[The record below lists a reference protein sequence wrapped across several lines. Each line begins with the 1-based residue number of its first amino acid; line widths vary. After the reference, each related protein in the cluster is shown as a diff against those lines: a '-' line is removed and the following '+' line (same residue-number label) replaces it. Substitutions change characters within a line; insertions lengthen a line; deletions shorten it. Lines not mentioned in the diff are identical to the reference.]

1 VTCFQLG
8 QQRIDKDC
16 NSFGIVGTGHLTT
29 MQGYLSIPIQPVE
42 RLIEEAFRNYGYDRV
57 VFRPRLAGLRQSSEV
72 EQNRR

>member
-1 VTCFQLG
+1 
-8 QQRIDKDC
+8 
-16 NSFGIVGTGHLTT
+16 